1 MIMWQLANL
10 SRRSQNIKVGMAT
23 VIKLLLFF
31 NTDREHE
38 MRRAFTVKRKRSLA
52 NSTVNEKKKY

>member
-31 NTDREHE
+31 NTDREQE
-38 MRRAFTVKRKRSLA
+38 
-52 NSTVNEKKKY
+52 NETGVYSET

>member
-31 NTDREHE
+31 NTDREQE
-38 MRRAFTVKRKRSLA
+38 
-52 NSTVNEKKKY
+52 NETGFYSET